1 MKYFD
6 YKGEKISRLGFGCMR
21 FKTLDD
27 DNGKIDKERSSKIIL
42 EAIDKGLTY
51 IDTAYPYHDG
61 MSEKFLG
68 EFLEE
73 NNLREKIKL
82 TTKLPCWLVKEYDDF
97 YKILNEQLDNLRTDH
112 LDFYLLHSLDIK
124 RFRQMVDL
132 GVFDFLNEIKE
143 KGLSQKYLEFLQMKE
158 EFRKKGYFDL
168 ENKKE
173 IPKLPQKI
181 GLITSEEGAA
191 IVDFLSVINQKPND
205 IHIFVSPVKVQGE
218 SSPLMVKKAIEILD
232 KKDLDLIVI
241 TRGGGS
247 SEDLSSFNDS
257 LVIEAAFLAETP
269 IISAIGHK
277 IDHTLLDLVADLS
290 LQTPTEAG
298 SYVIK
303 NYSDISKEMK
313 NIVTKMGEITLSRI
327 RDYDYKL
334 RETKKILDRKSPI
347 REIDKRINRL
357 TYLKKDFDLRLRS
370 NLEYNEQKLRLV
382 SSELKRFKDIIE
394 IGKKNIHIKDD
405 MGNAI
410 FSKHS
415 LEKSDIAFIEFSDG
429 KVKVVVVD

>member
-1 MKYFD
+1 MRKALSVKQFNEYFKSNIKHD
-6 YKGEKISRLGFGCMR
+6 PIFQNLYI
-21 FKTLDD
+21 
-27 DNGKIDKERSSKIIL
+27 NGQLSNVRINNSHLYFSLKEDRDIIDCVIYYYEDKD
-42 EAIDKGLTY
+42 IDFSVEIGK
-51 IDTAYPYHDG
+51 DV
-61 MSEKFLG
+61 
-68 EFLEE
+68 
-73 NNLREKIKL
+73 
-82 TTKLPCWLVKEYDDF
+82 LVKGTVLF
-97 YKILNEQLDNLRTDH
+97 NNFSSRIVI
-112 LDFYLLHSLDIK
+112 S
-124 RFRQMVDL
+124 V
-132 GVFDFLNEIKE
+132 NEIKE

-168 ENKKE
+168 GNKKE
-173 IPKLPQKI
+173 IPKFPQKI

-218 SSPLMVKKAIEILD
+218 SSPLMVKRAIERLD

-257 LVIEAAFLAETP
+257 LVINAAFLAKTP

-277 IDHTLLDLVADLS
+277 IDQTLLDLVADLS

-327 RDYDYKL
+327 RDYEYRL
-334 RETKKILDRKSPI
+334 LEIEKILDRKSPI
-347 REIDKRINRL
+347 REIDKRINSL
-357 TYLKKDFDLRLRS
+357 TYLKKDLDLRLRS
-370 NLEYNEQKLRLV
+370 NLSYNEQKLRLV

-394 IGKKNIHIKDD
+394 IGKKNIRIKDG
-405 MGNAI
+405 MGNTI

-415 LEKSDIAFIEFSDG
+415 LKKSDIAFIEFNDG
-429 KVKVVVVD
+429 KVKVEVVDW

>member
-1 MKYFD
+1 MRKALSVKQFNEYFKSNIKHD
-6 YKGEKISRLGFGCMR
+6 PIFQNLYI
-21 FKTLDD
+21 
-27 DNGKIDKERSSKIIL
+27 NGQLSNVRINNSHLYFSLKEDRDIIDCVIYYYEDKD
-42 EAIDKGLTY
+42 IDFSVEIGK
-51 IDTAYPYHDG
+51 DV
-61 MSEKFLG
+61 
-68 EFLEE
+68 
-73 NNLREKIKL
+73 
-82 TTKLPCWLVKEYDDF
+82 LVKGTVLF
-97 YKILNEQLDNLRTDH
+97 NNFSSRIVI
-112 LDFYLLHSLDIK
+112 S
-124 RFRQMVDL
+124 V
-132 GVFDFLNEIKE
+132 NEIKE

-168 ENKKE
+168 GNKKE
-173 IPKLPQKI
+173 IPKFPQKI

-218 SSPLMVKKAIEILD
+218 SSPLMVKRAIERLD

-257 LVIEAAFLAETP
+257 LVINAAFLAKTP

-277 IDHTLLDLVADLS
+277 IDQTLLDLVADLS

-327 RDYDYKL
+327 RDYEYRL
-334 RETKKILDRKSPI
+334 LEIEKILDRKSPI
-347 REIDKRINRL
+347 REIDKRINSL
-357 TYLKKDFDLRLRS
+357 TYLKKDLDLRLRS
-370 NLEYNEQKLRLV
+370 NLSYNEQKLRLV

-394 IGKKNIHIKDD
+394 IGKKNIRIKDG
-405 MGNAI
+405 MGNTI

-415 LEKSDIAFIEFSDG
+415 LKKSDIAFIEFNDG
-429 KVKVVVVD
+429 KVKVEVVD

>member
-1 MKYFD
+1 MRKALSVKQFNEYFKSNIKHD
-6 YKGEKISRLGFGCMR
+6 PIFQNLYI
-21 FKTLDD
+21 
-27 DNGKIDKERSSKIIL
+27 NGQLSNVRINNSHLYFSLKEDRDIIDCVIYYYEDKD
-42 EAIDKGLTY
+42 IDFSVEIGK
-51 IDTAYPYHDG
+51 DV
-61 MSEKFLG
+61 
-68 EFLEE
+68 
-73 NNLREKIKL
+73 
-82 TTKLPCWLVKEYDDF
+82 LVKGTVLF
-97 YKILNEQLDNLRTDH
+97 NNFSSRIVI
-112 LDFYLLHSLDIK
+112 S
-124 RFRQMVDL
+124 V
-132 GVFDFLNEIKE
+132 NEIKE

-247 SEDLSSFNDS
+247 SEDLSSFNES

-303 NYSDISKEMK
+303 NYSDISKEMQ
-313 NIVTKMGEITLSRI
+313 NIISKMGEITLSRI

-347 REIDKRINRL
+347 REIDKRINTL
-357 TYLKKDFDLRLRS
+357 TYLKKDLDLRLRS
-370 NLEYNEQKLRLV
+370 NLSYNEQKLRLV

-394 IGKKNIHIKDD
+394 IGKKNIHIKDG
-405 MGNAI
+405 MGNTI

-415 LEKSDIAFIEFSDG
+415 LKKSDVAFIEFSDG
-429 KVKVVVVD
+429 KVKVEVVDW